1 MVAGNK
7 KVRSFCQSGENGKGD
22 GCASLG
28 FRKVRIAER
37 CGGSQGGKRGVR
49 TALTCIVSVKYGEK
63 WSSYSCNQ
71 VTGTSTCHFML
82 WWYTGSTPVVA
93 ASCQVRVESLS
104 DKEGRQ
110 VLVTPAAPWG
120 TSPANH
126 SGFTVFAPLRYASQS
141 ARRTTSGAT
150 SITRR

>member
-37 CGGSQGGKRGVR
+37 CGGSKGGKRGVR

-126 SGFTVFAPLRYASQS
+126 SGFTVFAPR
-141 ARRTTSGAT
+141 
-150 SITRR
+150 

>member
-63 WSSYSCNQ
+63 WI
-71 VTGTSTCHFML
+71 VIFL
-82 WWYTGSTPVVA
+82 
-93 ASCQVRVESLS
+93 
-104 DKEGRQ
+104 
-110 VLVTPAAPWG
+110 
-120 TSPANH
+120 
-126 SGFTVFAPLRYASQS
+126 
-141 ARRTTSGAT
+141 
-150 SITRR
+150 